1 MELGGYM
8 ALSKVTF
15 DVSAGTL
22 MVVVG
27 PNGAGKSALFNAI
40 AGLLPV
46 RQGRVTLSKVDRRRR
61 S

>member
-1 MELGGYM
+1 M

-46 RQGRVTLSKVDRRRR
+46 RQG
-61 S
+61 

>member
-1 MELGGYM
+1 MNSGPHSHDAGMSLEGATVERAGYM

-27 PNGAGKSALFNAI
+27 PNEAGKSILFTS
-40 AGLLPV
+40 GE
-46 RQGRVTLSKVDRRRR
+46 
-61 S
+61 